1 MTVSERMQELDKD
14 VNVRV
19 ASGFGNELPLPFTPA
34 AKLEVGDQLV
44 FPSSYEGRIRERQLN
59 GKWYPFAVVDL
70 LKADGTKTTYDFFP
84 PRYVRP
90 VYEYKVE
97 GGSVKFVGVRPHK
110 GTSIQKMMS
119 FIGTA
124 DKDDQGNITLS
135 STQKMMDSL
144 LNTKHEIKA
153 ITAINSAKFVNGKRS
168 ETEVEEQNL
177 LTIDIVA

>member
-34 AKLEVGDQLV
+34 AKLEVGDQLI
-44 FPSSYEGRIRERQLN
+44 FPSSYEGKIRERQLN

-70 LKADGTKTTYDFFP
+70 KKADGTMTTYDFFP
-84 PRYVRP
+84 TRYVRP
-90 VYEYKVE
+90 IYEYKVD

-110 GTSIQKMMS
+110 GTSIQHMMS
-119 FIGTA
+119 FIGSA
-124 DKDDQGNITLS
+124 DKDAQGNITLS
-135 STQKMMDSL
+135 STQKMMNSL
-144 LNTKHEIKA
+144 LGTKHEVKA
-153 ITAINSAKFVNGKRS
+153 ITAITSAKFVNGKRS

-177 LTIDIVA
+177 LTVDTVA